1 MGILKNVFGKKE
13 EKTDDDLKAAVL
25 KKATAN
31 WNANSES
38 SFINEQDVVVKSDP
52 ADIEESKKKNI
63 QTVLLELAERGETGV
78 LVTSISDKAGLS
90 NIDTTTALSYL
101 VENKYAEAINSP
113 TGVKYYLTEAG
124 RTIK

>member
-101 VENKYAEAINSP
+101 VENNYAEAINSP
-113 TGVKYYLTEAG
+113 TGVKYYLTEEG
-124 RTIK
+124 RTQK